1 MNSAASRPG
10 TEQQQRKPQAAQQI
24 SSQPTESRQADRGGR
39 GGGRGG
45 RGGGRGGVGGDGG
58 GRGGFSSTPGS
69 RSTNSVVTLRSNHF
83 RLNIGNEMIVYQYAM
98 TVSPDEIVDASV
110 IHEILG
116 LKNRRLFKLLGAYVP
131 SGQSIYVL
139 APIEED
145 VTIETSF
152 QDRPCVINISKNTE
166 TTCVLNADF
175 INRQNSV
182 VQAIF
187 NILFKQAFR
196 QTHLKQI
203 GRDPKFFDYERPI

>member
-1 MNSAASRPG
+1 MMNSAASRPG

-39 GGGRGG
+39 GGGK
-45 RGGGRGGVGGDGG
+45 GGGGGDRG

-116 LKNRRLFKLLGAYVP
+116 LKNRRLP